1 MQRLSKRIRLIVGQ
15 INTQY
20 NCMNI
25 DLDLPN
31 YSTKTD
37 FKIATGIDT
46 SSFAQETDFTSLI
59 SNVDKLDID
68 KLKNVRSNTSKSKS
82 KEDKLDADKLVPVP
96 VYLSRLSDVVKHEV
110 TTKDAY
116 NAKIQYIG
124 EKHLTLLTQLLMFF
138 LMLK

>member
-1 MQRLSKRIRLIVGQ
+1 
-15 INTQY
+15 
-20 NCMNI
+20 MNI
-25 DLDLPN
+25 NFDLPN

-37 FKIATGIDT
+37 FKIATGIFT
-46 SSFAQETDFTSLI
+46 SSFAQETDFTSLK

-96 VYLSRLSDVVKHEV
+96 VYLSGLSDVVKHEV

-116 NAKIQYIG
+116 NAKIQYIR
-124 EKHLTLLTQLLMFF
+124 EKHLTLLT
-138 LMLK
+138 

>member
-1 MQRLSKRIRLIVGQ
+1 M
-15 INTQY
+15 
-20 NCMNI
+20 
-25 DLDLPN
+25 
-31 YSTKTD
+31 
-37 FKIATGIDT
+37 GIDT
-46 SSFAQETDFTSLI
+46 SSFAQETDFTSLK

-68 KLKNVRSNTSKSKS
+68 KLKNVRSNISKLKS

-110 TTKDAY
+110 TTKDSY